1 MRFDRLHIPA
11 FGPFTNLDIR
21 FSEKGGDLQIIHGS
35 NEAGKSS
42 LLRAIRD
49 LLFGIHGQS
58 PDNFLHDYKDLRIKG
73 ELSNRAGEKHTFQRR
88 KGNKN
93 TLLDADGNPLPDNAL
108 VPFLGGVDQTYFSTM
123 FGLGPR
129 ELREGAEELLRG
141 KGDMGDALFSA
152 SMGGTPVQLV
162 LAALTEESER
172 LFKGRA
178 VANVSIRPAA
188 AKHKE
193 LLRQSRDAAVN
204 PEAWEKIEREL
215 AEAEIKKA
223 KLEEDILGIAG
234 DLEWIIRCEDALP
247 TVGRLSEEMRK
258 HEVIPWMPEVPID
271 FVERARAARKAADDA
286 HAEVSRLTAHIA
298 KLETHMAGC
307 LILPALLAEADA
319 LDRLHQDLGV
329 YGDRKNSLIDLET
342 ELALLEASLLAGMQ
356 NLELTGPMSE
366 LETLRLSS
374 ADRLACEESA
384 TNLQK
389 ALEACEKHN
398 EKTKDIKTQIETRE
412 TQLKALPETDL
423 SRLRDALSAAAGA
436 TDANKK
442 LSAGESEVKRLTQ
455 ETRDIHK
462 ELSGAPADLDGTA
475 GLPVPAKSTIRRFGE
490 EMDKIKREIKIE
502 ASGIR
507 DGKKRIESIQ
517 AELGRMERRGEL
529 PSEQSLRKARDHR
542 DHGWSLVLALLQ
554 GKSVQEEFVPGRPL
568 EEAFP
573 QAVAQA
579 DDIADQLREHAEA
592 VAQAEEKRF
601 QITQSENRNQEAEE
615 AISALQNKLKESQNA
630 WEAVWIACGITPRS
644 PNEMEEWCETWN
656 AFRGFLRQLRA
667 AEESFQQKSRRIQ
680 SAKKQLATVL
690 AESEEKEFELLF
702 EKARQR
708 IQQGE
713 ESSGRRIEIIEQL
726 QVLRSQLETY
736 HQNSARV
743 CKAGDMASGIWKA
756 QCQAIGL
763 PDNIS
768 PNSGL
773 ALLRERTEI
782 LVKFDTWKKLT
793 TKSQKMTQAVRQYE
807 QAVNDHCT
815 ELGIKGDTTET
826 QVSRLWDALA
836 KGREAQARYNQLSG
850 QIEEAKNDLTGIQA
864 SYIQAVQ
871 ALEALAC
878 LAKLD
883 TVEAL
888 EPMLANLELR
898 NHAKCQIA
906 TFRDTLSGLAR
917 DLTVDEFL
925 SRIRAEDIESLARR
939 KGMLQSRKNDMETVL
954 QSVRD
959 TLSELKGQ
967 KQMLESSGD
976 AAANYRQQAE
986 SCAARLKQDASR
998 FVRLRLAV
1006 HFLQTQIERFRKEN
1020 QGPLLEKSGRVFRR
1034 ITRGA
1039 FAGLGAEFNA
1049 DDVPV
1054 LVGLRPDTSSVP
1066 IAGMSDGSRDQLYLA
1081 LRLAALDRYLEQH
1094 EPMPLILDDLLI
1106 TFDDDRATAIL
1117 PQLASL
1123 ARRTQIFLFTHHE
1136 HLVELCRRTL
1146 GQDTFHLHR
1155 LNTNACETGR

>member
-1 MRFDRLHIPA
+1 MRFDRLRIPA

-21 FSEKGGDLQIIHGS
+21 FSDRGGDLHVIHGS

-42 LLRAIRD
+42 LLRAFRD

-58 PDNFLHDYKDLRIKG
+58 PDNFLHDYKELRILG
-73 ELSNRAGEKHTFQRR
+73 EVCNRGGEKHTFQRR

-108 VPFLGGVDQTYFSTM
+108 GPFLGSVDQAYFSTM

-129 ELREGAEELLRG
+129 ELREGAEELLSG
-141 KGDMGDALFSA
+141 KGDIGKALFSA

-178 VANVSIRPAA
+178 MANVSMRPAA

-204 PEAWEKIEREL
+204 PEAWEKIERET
-215 AEAEIKKA
+215 AEAETEKA
-223 KLEEDILGIAG
+223 NLEEDILGIAR

-247 TVGRLSEEMRK
+247 TVGRLSEEVRNL
-258 HEVIPWMPEVPID
+258 EALPWMPEVSSD
-271 FVERARAARKAADDA
+271 FVERARAARKAAGDA
-286 HAEVSRLTAHIA
+286 QAEVSRLTAHIA
-298 KLETHMAGC
+298 KLEAHLAACRTS
-307 LILPALLAEADA
+307 PALLAAADA
-319 LDRLHQDLGV
+319 LDRLHQELGV
-329 YGDRKNSLIDLET
+329 YGDRKKSLIDLET
-342 ELALLEASLLAGMQ
+342 ELAVLEASLRAGMQ
-356 NLELTGPMSE
+356 DLELTGPMSE

-374 ADRLACEESA
+374 AARLSCEESA
-384 TNLQK
+384 NSLQNT
-389 ALEACEKHN
+389 LEEREKHK
-398 EKTKDIKTQIETRE
+398 EKTKGIKTQIETRE
-412 TQLKALPETDL
+412 MQLMALPETDL
-423 SRLRDALSAAAGA
+423 ARLRDALSAAAGA

-442 LSAGESEVKRLTQ
+442 LSAVESEVKHLTR
-455 ETRDIHK
+455 ETGDLHK
-462 ELSGAPADLDGTA
+462 ELTGAPEDLDGTA
-475 GLPVPAKSTIRRFGE
+475 GLPVPAKSTIRRIGE
-490 EMDKIKREIKIE
+490 EMDRIKREIKVEESKIL
-502 ASGIR
+502 

-529 PSEQSLRKARDHR
+529 PSEKALRKARDHR

-554 GKSVQEEFVPGRPL
+554 GQGVQEEFVPGRPL

-573 QAVAQA
+573 QAIAKA
-579 DDIADQLREHAEA
+579 DDIADQLREQAEA

-601 QITQSENRNQEAEE
+601 QITQSEKQNQEAE
-615 AISALQNKLKESQNA
+615 ATMRALQNKLKQCQIA
-630 WEAVWIACGITPRS
+630 WDALWTACGITPRA
-644 PNEMEEWCETWN
+644 PNEMEEWRDIWSE
-656 AFRGFLRQLRA
+656 FRSFLRQLRA
-667 AEESFQQKSRRIQ
+667 AEDSFRQKNNRVQ
-680 SAKKQLATVL
+680 SAKKQLAVVL
-690 AESEEKEFELLF
+690 AESGEKEFELLF

-713 ESSGRRIEIIEQL
+713 ESAGRRIEIAEQL
-726 QVLRSQLETY
+726 QALKSQLETF

-743 CKAGDMASGIWKA
+743 SKAAEAASDEWKSR
-756 QCQAIGL
+756 CRAIGL
-763 PDNIS
+763 PEDIS

-782 LVKFDTWKKLT
+782 LAKFDTWKKLT
-793 TKSQKMTQAVRQYE
+793 AKSQKMTQAVRQYE
-807 QAVNDHCT
+807 KTVNDHSSV
-815 ELGIKGDTTET
+815 LGIKGDTTEAR
-826 QVSRLWDALA
+826 VSKLWEALS
-836 KGREAQARYNQLSG
+836 KGREAQTRYNQLAG
-850 QIEEAKNDLTGIQA
+850 QIEEAKNDLAGIQE
-864 SYIQAVQ
+864 SFIQAVQ
-871 ALEALAC
+871 ALEALARR
-878 LAKLD
+878 AKLD

-898 NHAKCQIA
+898 NRAQCQIA

-917 DLTVDEFL
+917 GQTVDEFL
-925 SRIRAEDIESLARR
+925 SRIRAEDLETLAQR
-939 KGMLQSRKNDMETVL
+939 KGLLQSRKHDTEKAL
-954 QSVRD
+954 QSVCD
-959 TLSELKGQ
+959 TLSELKGR
-967 KQMLESSGD
+967 KQILEAAGD

-986 SCAARLKQDASR
+986 SFAARLKQDALR

-1020 QGPLLEKSGRVFRR
+1020 QGPLLEKSGQVFRR

-1049 DDVPV
+1049 DDAPV
-1054 LVGLRPDTSSVP
+1054 LVGLRPDRSSVP
-1066 IAGMSDGSRDQLYLA
+1066 ISGMSDGSRDQLYLA
-1081 LRLAALDRYLEQH
+1081 LRLAALDRYLEKH
-1094 EPMPLILDDLLI
+1094 DPMPLILDDLLI

-1117 PQLASL
+1117 TQLAAL

-1136 HLVELCRRTL
+1136 HLVELCRRSL
-1146 GQDTFHLHR
+1146 GEEAFHLHR
-1155 LNTNACETGR
+1155 LNTDAGGKGN